1 VEASGSV
8 FCDSVKSSTAAC
20 DGEVRFDAG
29 AEVMPV
35 EAFSD
40 MLSVASLSGVEECV
54 FCDPALP

>member
-1 VEASGSV
+1 
-8 FCDSVKSSTAAC
+8 
-20 DGEVRFDAG
+20 VRFDAG